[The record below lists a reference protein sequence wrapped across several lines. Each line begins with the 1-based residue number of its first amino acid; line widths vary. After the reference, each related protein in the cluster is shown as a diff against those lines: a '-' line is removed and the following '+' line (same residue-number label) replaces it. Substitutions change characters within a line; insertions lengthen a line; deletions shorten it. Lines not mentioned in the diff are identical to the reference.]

1 MNPPKFKKG
10 DMVMYQAGG
19 APGGFFSEPEH
30 NGLIGTIVSFPFP
43 DKGIWRYPLDIMLKG
58 DLVAPCEYC
67 LRLIKDG
74 DLKLDD
80 IPLDVKEPA

>member
-1 MNPPKFKKG
+1 VNPPKFKVG
-10 DMVMYQAGG
+10 DMVVLVSLGRFNEVDVG
-19 APGGFFSEPEH
+19 K
-30 NGLIGTIVSFPFP
+30 IGTITAVEQRPSNREW
-43 DKGIWRYPLDIMLKG
+43 GYSLDFESPEWFY
-58 DLVAPCEYC
+58 VEEA